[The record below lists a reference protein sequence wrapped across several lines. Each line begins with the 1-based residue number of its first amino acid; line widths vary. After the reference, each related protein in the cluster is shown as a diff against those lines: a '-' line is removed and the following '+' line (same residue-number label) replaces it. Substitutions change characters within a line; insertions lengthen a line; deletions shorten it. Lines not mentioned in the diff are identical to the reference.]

1 MLGHGAY
8 MADQSDPLLI
18 PFLQAS
24 NEDEVDRLLGQ
35 LLTETAQPIVSG
47 IVRAYIAG
55 SSYYSESNQVSEDIQ
70 NLIADATLQILKRL
84 RQIRLKPEMGTIG
97 SFKGYVSVTAYNT
110 CHRHLRLKYPQRA
123 RLKHKIRYILTHKK
137 GFCLWKDEQENW
149 LGGIT
154 EWLEHRKPPV
164 SKGRINL
171 LRNDP
176 HALENAGLSPE
187 KVDNTDP
194 IEVLTAIFNWANGPI
209 EIDDLVSLTAELC
222 KIKDYTPQS
231 ESETDLSSVPD
242 SRPHDSLSDAT
253 SKAEQRLYLE
263 RLWKE
268 ICQLPLEQRSA
279 LLLNLRDPQES
290 SMITLL
296 SDIGIATVREVAS
309 VLTLPLEGFAGLWN
323 DLPLDDSTIAQHL
336 QVTRQQVINFR
347 VSARRRLSRR
357 MRGLGRPF

>member
-1 MLGHGAY
+1 

-18 PFLQAS
+18 PFMQAS

-35 LLTETAQPIVSG
+35 ILTETAQPIVSG
-47 IVRAYIAG
+47 IVRTYIAG
-55 SSYYSESNQVSEDIQ
+55 SSFYSESDQLSEDIQ
-70 NLIADATLQILKRL
+70 NLIADATVQILKRL
-84 RQIRLKPEMGTIG
+84 RQIRLKPELGTIG

-110 CHRHLRLKYPQRA
+110 CHRHLRMKYPQRA
-123 RLKHKIRYILTHKK
+123 RLKHKVRYILTHKK
-137 GFCLWKDEQENW
+137 GFSLWKDDQENW

-154 EWLEHRKPPV
+154 EWVESRKSPV
-164 SKGRINL
+164 SRGRINQ
-171 LRNDP
+171 LRNDSQ
-176 HALENAGLSPE
+176 ALEQAGLSP
-187 KVDNTDP
+187 DRIDYSDP
-194 IEVLTAIFNWANGPI
+194 IEVVTAILRWGDGPI

-222 KIKDYTPQS
+222 RIRDYPPQT
-231 ESETDLSSVPD
+231 ESETDLSSLPD
-242 SRPHDSLSDAT
+242 HRQRDSLGEAT

-279 LLLNLRDPQES
+279 LLLNLRDPHES

-309 VLTLPLEGFAGLWN
+309 ALTLPVERFARLWN
-323 DLPLDDSTIAQHL
+323 ELPLDDSTIAQHL

-357 MRGLGRPF
+357 MKALGKPF

>member
-1 MLGHGAY
+1 M
-8 MADQSDPLLI
+8 
-18 PFLQAS
+18 
-24 NEDEVDRLLGQ
+24 
-35 LLTETAQPIVSG
+35 SG

-55 SSYYSESNQVSEDIQ
+55 SSFYSGLGGYP

-84 RQIRLKPEMGTIG
+84 RHIRLKPEMGTIG
-97 SFKGYVSVTAYNT
+97 NFKGYVSVTACNT

-123 RLKHKIRYILTHKK
+123 RLKHRVRYILTHKK
-137 GFCLWKDEQENW
+137 GFSLWKDEQENW
-149 LGGIT
+149 LGGLT
-154 EWLEHRKPPV
+154 EWLEARKSTV

-176 HALENAGLSPE
+176 HALESAGLTPE
-187 KVDNTDP
+187 KVDHSDP
-194 IEVLTAIFNWANGPI
+194 IEVLTAIFRWSHGPL
-209 EIDDLVSLTAELC
+209 EIDDLVSLAAELC
-222 KIKDYTPQS
+222 KIKDYAPQS
-231 ESETDLSSVPD
+231 ESETDLSAVPD
-242 SRPHDSLSDAT
+242 SRPHDSLSDST

-268 ICQLPLEQRSA
+268 ICQLPLEQRIA
-279 LLLNLRDPQES
+279 LLLNLRDPHES

-309 VLTLPLEGFAGLWN
+309 VLTLPVERFAGLWN

-357 MRGLGRPF
+357 MRTLGRPY